1 MPLYEYQCKKCKH
14 RFEKIQK
21 FSDKML
27 KKCPECGGPIE
38 QMVSA
43 PAVQFKG
50 SGWYVTDYAKKGSSS
65 ASSSYS
71 ENESS
76 AKQAKEAKE
85 EKKDSKSDKD
95 KKDDK
100 PKSESPQK
108 KQKKDLRATAVLSPR
123 SYFTEGLP
131 VCSGTPTTRV
141 RRRGSSSSEISARNC
156 SLRSS
161 CAHC

>member
-1 MPLYEYQCKKCKH
+1 MPLYEYECKKCKH

-65 ASSSYS
+65 ASSSSSS

-76 AKQAKEAKE
+76 AKEAKEAKE
-85 EKKDSKSDKD
+85 EKKDVKADKD
-95 KKDDK
+95 KKGEK
-100 PKSESPQK
+100 PKSETSSK
-108 KQKKDLRATAVLSPR
+108 KQKKD
-123 SYFTEGLP
+123 
-131 VCSGTPTTRV
+131 
-141 RRRGSSSSEISARNC
+141 
-156 SLRSS
+156 
-161 CAHC
+161 